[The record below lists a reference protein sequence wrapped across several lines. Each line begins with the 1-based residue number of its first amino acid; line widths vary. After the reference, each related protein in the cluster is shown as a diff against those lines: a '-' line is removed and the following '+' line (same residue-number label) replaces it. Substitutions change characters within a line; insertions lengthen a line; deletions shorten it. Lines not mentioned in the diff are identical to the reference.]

1 MTPKEHFC
9 HSRLVVPAQ
18 TSKAREGTHH
28 LLGCQVSQGGVNRS
42 AIAPPKQHGVFQAFW
57 RSHFPDFTTLH
68 QGIVRSKPPQGTAS
82 VLWSFHVC
90 FMSLKHPRPL
100 LGTPQNSAPP
110 KKNTR
115 WGTAGFSWGLPPLLP
130 PHWKPKALA
139 PLDCSPQRRRSM
151 KMNQMAKMAGRH
163 CEIIWN
169 QQIFQLDSKKRFA
182 ENFVSKS
189 QISSMFGFHSNLAL
203 LGWSLKRCLR
213 SRSPRPRF
221 HGHPHEGC
229 SRSLLHGKFRTFF
242 RWLEPHGVKATLRE
256 WDRKIN
262 SMSEGQQFFRG
273 PFLPRFLGNPEVRS
287 DQNKKTWPLAVLWPR
302 IPRFVAA
309 SYLTGLSK

>member
-110 KKNTR
+110 KKKYALRNCWVLLGVATSVTTSLKAK
-115 WGTAGFSWGLPPLLP
+115 GACSTGLFTSTATKYENESNGQNGR
-130 PHWKPKALA
+130 KALWNHMKSTDFPVGLKKTICWKFCVKESNIINVWIPFQPCVTWVKPQTLPEVKVA
-139 PLDCSPQRRRSM
+139 PSQ
-151 KMNQMAKMAGRH
+151 
-163 CEIIWN
+163 
-169 QQIFQLDSKKRFA
+169 
-182 ENFVSKS
+182 VSW
-189 QISSMFGFHSNLAL
+189 A
-203 LGWSLKRCLR
+203 
-213 SRSPRPRF
+213 SPRRMLQESP
-221 HGHPHEGC
+221 
-229 SRSLLHGKFRTFF
+229 SREVSYIF
-242 RWLEPHGVKATLRE
+242 
-256 WDRKIN
+256 
-262 SMSEGQQFFRG
+262 SMIGTTRSQGNIERVGQK
-273 PFLPRFLGNPEVRS
+273 
-287 DQNKKTWPLAVLWPR
+287 DK
-302 IPRFVAA
+302 
-309 SYLTGLSK
+309 

>member
-28 LLGCQVSQGGVNRS
+28 LLVVRFLKEGSTG
-42 AIAPPKQHGVFQAFW
+42 PPSPPPNSMVF
-57 RSHFPDFTTLH
+57 
-68 QGIVRSKPPQGTAS
+68 SKPFGDPTSQTSPPCTRELFDQNHHKEPQVCCDRFMYVSCLSNTH
-82 VLWSFHVC
+82 VLCWG
-90 FMSLKHPRPL
+90 LRRIPP
-100 LGTPQNSAPP
+100 PP

-169 QQIFQLDSKKRFA
+169 QRF
-182 ENFVSKS
+182 
-189 QISSMFGFHSNLAL
+189 SSWAQKTTWLKFCVKESNPTLPYSTKNC
-203 LGWSLKRCLR
+203 WSLKRCLR
-213 SRSPRPRF
+213 SRSPRPGF
-221 HGHPHEGC
+221 MGIPTKDAPGVSFTGSFVHFFGIGNT
-229 SRSLLHGKFRTFF
+229 RSQGNIER
-242 RWLEPHGVKATLRE
+242 VLRK
-256 WDRKIN
+256 DK
-262 SMSEGQQFFRG
+262 
-273 PFLPRFLGNPEVRS
+273 
-287 DQNKKTWPLAVLWPR
+287 
-302 IPRFVAA
+302 
-309 SYLTGLSK
+309 